1 MGHLNSKIIGNVIKN
16 FREERKLSQE
26 VLSGLANID
35 RSHLS
40 KIELGLR
47 SPTINALYKIA
58 DALNIKA
65 SDILIAAEKQEAE
78 MIINCNQS
86 L

>member
-1 MGHLNSKIIGNVIKN
+1 MNPKVIGNVIKS
-16 FREERKLSQE
+16 FREERRLSQE

-40 KIELGLR
+40 KIELGVR
-47 SPTINALYKIA
+47 SPTVNALYKIA

-65 SDILIAAEKQEAE
+65 SNILVAAEKEESKNIQVTD
-78 MIINCNQS
+78 ND

>member
-1 MGHLNSKIIGNVIKN
+1 MIDNKIIGKIIKQI
-16 FREERKLSQE
+16 REDKKMSQE

-47 SPTINALYKIA
+47 SPTLNLLYKLA
-58 DALNIKA
+58 DAMEISA
-65 SDILIAAEKQEAE
+65 SDILYNAEAE
-78 MIINCNQS
+78 AKK
-86 L
+86 

>member
-1 MGHLNSKIIGNVIKN
+1 MDSKIVGRVIKN

-26 VLSGLANID
+26 VLSGLAGID

-47 SPTINALYKIA
+47 SPTVNALYKIA
-58 DALNIKA
+58 NAMDLKA
-65 SDILIAAEKQEAE
+65 SEILSAAEREEKR
-78 MIINCNQS
+78 
-86 L
+86 

>member
-1 MGHLNSKIIGNVIKN
+1 MNPKIIGHVIKS
-16 FREERKLSQE
+16 FREERYLSQE

-40 KIELGLR
+40 KIELGVR
-47 SPTINALYKIA
+47 SPTVNALYKIA

-65 SDILIAAEKQEAE
+65 STILATAEKEE
-78 MIINCNQS
+78 S
-86 L
+86 EK

>member
-1 MGHLNSKIIGNVIKN
+1 MNPKIIGDVIKS
-16 FREERKLSQE
+16 FREEQNLSQE

-47 SPTINALYKIA
+47 SPTVSTLYKIA
-58 DALNIKA
+58 YALNIKA
-65 SDILIAAEKQEAE
+65 SAILDAAEKEEAAK
-78 MIINCNQS
+78 
-86 L
+86 

>member
-1 MGHLNSKIIGNVIKN
+1 MNPKVIGNVIKS
-16 FREERKLSQE
+16 FREERRLSQE

-40 KIELGLR
+40 KIELGVR
-47 SPTINALYKIA
+47 SPTVNALYKIA

-65 SDILIAAEKQEAE
+65 SDILIAAEKEESKNIQVTD
-78 MIINCNQS
+78 NNF
-86 L
+86 

>member
-1 MGHLNSKIIGNVIKN
+1 MEYLNPKIIGHVIKS
-16 FREERKLSQE
+16 FREERGLSQE

-40 KIELGLR
+40 KIELGVR
-47 SPTINALYKIA
+47 SPTVNALYKIA

-65 SDILIAAEKQEAE
+65 SAILAAAEKEE
-78 MIINCNQS
+78 S
-86 L
+86 EK

>member
-1 MGHLNSKIIGNVIKN
+1 MNSKIIGNVIKN

-40 KIELGLR
+40 KIELGLIN
-47 SPTINALYKIA
+47 PTINALYKIA

>member
-1 MGHLNSKIIGNVIKN
+1 MNSKIIGNVIKN

>member
-1 MGHLNSKIIGNVIKN
+1 MKR
-16 FREERKLSQE
+16 FREKQRLSQE

-47 SPTINALYKIA
+47 SPTVNVLYKIA

-65 SDILIAAEKQEAE
+65 SDILIEAEKEECEEECLDKSAHK
-78 MIINCNQS
+78 NRS
-86 L
+86 

>member
-1 MGHLNSKIIGNVIKN
+1 MEAAKIGKIIKR
-16 FREERKLSQE
+16 FREDRNLSQE
-26 VLSGLANID
+26 VLSGLANVD

-47 SPTINALYKIA
+47 SPTVTVLYKIA
-58 DALNIKA
+58 DALGVNA
-65 SDILIAAEKQEAE
+65 SDILKAAEIEKPN
-78 MIINCNQS
+78 MFNNKK

>member
-1 MGHLNSKIIGNVIKN
+1 MNSKIIGNVIKN

-65 SDILIAAEKQEAE
+65 SDILIAAEKQEPE

>member
-1 MGHLNSKIIGNVIKN
+1 MDSKEIGKIIKKY
-16 FREERKLSQE
+16 REEKGISQE
-26 VLSGLANID
+26 CLSGFADVD

-58 DALNIKA
+58 GALEVKA
-65 SDILIAAEKQEAE
+65 SDILREAE
-78 MIINCNQS
+78 QDEDGTS
-86 L
+86 DK

>member
-1 MGHLNSKIIGNVIKN
+1 MDAKILGIIIKQY
-16 FREERKLSQE
+16 RKNKNLSQE

-47 SPTINALYKIA
+47 SPTVAVLNKISNAMGVKT
-58 DALNIKA
+58 
-65 SDILIAAEKQEAE
+65 SDILRAAEEVTAKR
-78 MIINCNQS
+78 C
-86 L
+86 

>member
-1 MGHLNSKIIGNVIKN
+1 MNSKIIGNVIKN

-47 SPTINALYKIA
+47 SPTVNALYKIA

>member
-1 MGHLNSKIIGNVIKN
+1 MNPKIIGHVIKS
-16 FREERKLSQE
+16 FREERGLSQE

-40 KIELGLR
+40 KIELGVR
-47 SPTINALYKIA
+47 SPTVNALYKIA

-65 SDILIAAEKQEAE
+65 SAILAAAEKEE
-78 MIINCNQS
+78 S
-86 L
+86 EK

>member
-1 MGHLNSKIIGNVIKN
+1 MIDSLAIGKAIKRCRDEKN
-16 FREERKLSQE
+16 MSQE

-47 SPTINALYKIA
+47 SPTLNALYKLA
-58 DALNIKA
+58 DALEINA
-65 SDILIAAEKQEAE
+65 SEILKMVESEREKG
-78 MIINCNQS
+78 
-86 L
+86 

>member
-1 MGHLNSKIIGNVIKN
+1 MNSKIIGNVIKN

-40 KIELGLR
+40 KIELGLI

>member
-1 MGHLNSKIIGNVIKN
+1 MEAALIGKVIKQL
-16 FREERKLSQE
+16 RESKQLSQE

-47 SPTINALYKIA
+47 SPTITMLYRIA
-58 DALNIKA
+58 DALEVNA
-65 SDILIAAEKQEAE
+65 SDILKAVETETIRCT
-78 MIINCNQS
+78 NS
-86 L
+86 R